1 MAQPDFAKIA
11 QALLALAHEIVL
23 IPNLPVFNQTQFIN
37 TYQELVQ
44 QVAQVKNKLEGRVAE
59 LQGRADELQGRA
71 DELQGRLQG
80 RADEL
85 QGRLQGRA
93 DELQGRVGELQ
104 GQGSEM

>member
-59 LQGRADELQGRA
+59 LQGRADELQGR
-71 DELQGRLQG
+71 LQG

-85 QGRLQGRA
+85 QGRV